1 MAAKCVN
8 CYRGEIFYFFTRV
21 LNILSR
27 NQEKEGVGMCQSK
40 QLTDLSRLFL
50 SPVTSQLLIEGVFTP
65 GPIDFI
71 LEVKTQVIDTP

>member
-1 MAAKCVN
+1 
-8 CYRGEIFYFFTRV
+8 
-21 LNILSR
+21 
-27 NQEKEGVGMCQSK
+27 MCQSK

>member
-1 MAAKCVN
+1 
-8 CYRGEIFYFFTRV
+8 
-21 LNILSR
+21 
-27 NQEKEGVGMCQSK
+27 MCQSK

-71 LEVKTQVIDTP
+71 LEVKTQVIDTPWEKQEMWQRWVFNILAE

>member
-1 MAAKCVN
+1 MLECAS
-8 CYRGEIFYFFTRV
+8 
-21 LNILSR
+21 LNSLQIYH
-27 NQEKEGVGMCQSK
+27 
-40 QLTDLSRLFL
+40 DFFL

>member
-1 MAAKCVN
+1 
-8 CYRGEIFYFFTRV
+8 
-21 LNILSR
+21 
-27 NQEKEGVGMCQSK
+27 MCQSK

-50 SPVTSQLLIEGVFTP
+50 SPVTSQLLIEDVLTS